1 MIKQILLG
9 VLFLF
14 SNLFSQNIKTPL
26 ENSEFLKLTFYDEL
40 TKFIYQLNDLSDL
53 LNVEVIGQ
61 SVEGRNLYALKFS
74 KSEFGIHKTKLRV
87 LFFAQQHGNE
97 QSGKEGA
104 LLLARE
110 LLRDE
115 NKYLF
120 DRIDF
125 VLIPQVNPDG
135 SEVDRRRNANGAD
148 LNRNHL
154 ILSEPETIA
163 LHKLFNKYLFEFTLD
178 VHEYNPYSKSWEEF
192 GFFKRADEQLGLTSN
207 LNVSEKIRKYS
218 KERVLPFVEDYL
230 KLNGFSFC
238 EYVIGGPPNI
248 ERLRHSTVDVN
259 DGRQSLGILN
269 SLSFIL
275 EGKNGRDSIDNI
287 KHRVLSQSAAMMGLL
302 KFAYENT
309 NEIKSIVKDERKN
322 TDWTGYP
329 IVIKMDHFPD
339 GSVFSLPVT
348 NVITDADTVINVT
361 NYHPLVKNL
370 LQVPKPDAYLIPA
383 DDARLVDF
391 LNKHDINYH
400 QEIPKAISVQEY
412 IITTVDS
419 IEFEGEKII
428 EVKVDMLNRR
438 LDDCGKKY
446 IIVPTNQLK
455 GNLITIAFEPQS
467 ILGLIQYKQYEY
479 LKNQEKF
486 PILRVIK

>member
-1 MIKQILLG
+1 MIKKILLA

-40 TKFIYQLNDLSDL
+40 TEFIYQLNDLSDL

-74 KSEFGIHKTKLRV
+74 ESEFGIDETKLRV

-163 LHKLFNKYLFEFTLD
+163 LHKLFNKY
-178 VHEYNPYSKSWEEF
+178 
-192 GFFKRADEQLGLTSN
+192 
-207 LNVSEKIRKYS
+207 
-218 KERVLPFVEDYL
+218 
-230 KLNGFSFC
+230 SF
-238 EYVIGGPPNI
+238 
-248 ERLRHSTVDVN
+248 
-259 DGRQSLGILN
+259 
-269 SLSFIL
+269 
-275 EGKNGRDSIDNI
+275 
-287 KHRVLSQSAAMMGLL
+287 
-302 KFAYENT
+302 
-309 NEIKSIVKDERKN
+309 
-322 TDWTGYP
+322 
-329 IVIKMDHFPD
+329 
-339 GSVFSLPVT
+339 
-348 NVITDADTVINVT
+348 
-361 NYHPLVKNL
+361 
-370 LQVPKPDAYLIPA
+370 
-383 DDARLVDF
+383 
-391 LNKHDINYH
+391 
-400 QEIPKAISVQEY
+400 
-412 IITTVDS
+412 
-419 IEFEGEKII
+419 
-428 EVKVDMLNRR
+428 
-438 LDDCGKKY
+438 
-446 IIVPTNQLK
+446 
-455 GNLITIAFEPQS
+455 
-467 ILGLIQYKQYEY
+467 
-479 LKNQEKF
+479 
-486 PILRVIK
+486 